1 MKVNS
6 DKFLDFISNK
16 NGSFP
21 YILFYG
27 TNTGLVNLLYNTTLK
42 SMSIDINDPFVVSKL
57 NIQNLI
63 DNPHSLIE
71 TLSTY
76 SMISNKRTVLLD
88 LCNFSI
94 NKNIINIL
102 ISALKSEIDN
112 CFLIIKADNLGS
124 QNELVKFTSSSQ
136 LCLLVPCYE
145 ESVINIKTKL
155 YNIFNENH
163 LKFSNDFISLL
174 SSKFSNDSSI
184 NQMEIDKLKTFLINN
199 IAVDETA
206 LLNLINNNT
215 DININKIA
223 INCGSGDVRNALFF
237 YEKAIQS
244 SVSPIII
251 IKTLLKH
258 FKIIENILY
267 NVSNGNN
274 IDYAMNSIRPPIFFK
289 DKPLISLQAKIWTI
303 NKISLVK
310 KRLTDAEIK
319 CKFYSKIDKLL
330 IGQLILSISVI
341 AKNAIKP

>member
-1 MKVNS
+1 
-6 DKFLDFISNK
+6 
-16 NGSFP
+16 
-21 YILFYG
+21 
-27 TNTGLVNLLYNTTLK
+27 
-42 SMSIDINDPFVVSKL
+42 
-57 NIQNLI
+57 
-63 DNPHSLIE
+63 
-71 TLSTY
+71 
-76 SMISNKRTVLLD
+76 MISNKRTVLLD

-124 QNELVKFTSSSQ
+124 QNELVKFASSSQ